1 MARALRHP
9 SAHPCPSEVH
19 LKLEPRK
26 GTRLAGPAT
35 TGGRLTLILLGL
47 LLAVNGAGI
56 WSVYDGRR
64 GAERL
69 ALEDLAWQ
77 TRAHARALEAALAGL
92 RGDLIFLAQA
102 SPLARSTAILA
113 ETDPVARR
121 WGRLDLE
128 GSAILF
134 LTSHSAVEELAVLDG
149 AGRLLL
155 IAGRREGAPVLM
167 PNRADVKGWRT
178 GWALGSEPG
187 QGRVEVVLD
196 PAEILHA
203 AVPGFEDRLRLEPV
217 PSASAPDAAAS
228 TVEGETVVVTTGVV
242 SPGWEPAIAWT
253 LRRREPSRRLVSSVE
268 ALAGRLATTT
278 FVAAAVALLTLALGL
293 VALRQAR
300 RAGEL
305 EAENA
310 YQRQLRELERRYAHN
325 ERLAS
330 VGRMAAGIAHEI
342 NNPLEGM
349 ANYLRLLE
357 EDLGADARTTEAA
370 ELASRVREGLE
381 RIARITRQVLNLAAP
396 GRGAREHV
404 NLVDVVTRMATLA
417 EQDPAFQGVTL
428 RLDLP
433 PGPCEIEGDPTGLGQ
448 VLLNLLLNAAQVQPG
463 GGEVEIRL
471 EPAPGSARL
480 QVADRGPGLSPEDLQ
495 HVFEPFYSGRGSTG
509 LGLAISRSI
518 VEEHR
523 GRLLAGNRPEGGAW
537 FELEL
542 PRHGELAVNERER
555 S

>member
-1 MARALRHP
+1 M
-9 SAHPCPSEVH
+9 
-19 LKLEPRK
+19 
-26 GTRLAGPAT
+26 
-35 TGGRLTLILLGL
+35 
-47 LLAVNGAGI
+47 
-56 WSVYDGRR
+56 
-64 GAERL
+64 
-69 ALEDLAWQ
+69 
-77 TRAHARALEAALAGL
+77 

-102 SPLARSTAILA
+102 SPLARSTAIFA

-134 LTSHSAVEELAVLDG
+134 LTSHAAVMELAVLDG
-149 AGRLLL
+149 AGNLLL
-155 IAGRREGAPVLM
+155 VAGRREGAPALL
-167 PNRADVKGWRT
+167 PSRAEAAGWRT

-187 QGRVEVVLD
+187 GGRVEVVLD
-196 PAEILHA
+196 PHEVLQG
-203 AVPGFEDRLRLEPV
+203 AVPGFEDRLRLTPV
-217 PSASAPDAAAS
+217 APTVAPGTTGS
-228 TVEGETVVVTTGVV
+228 RVEGEEVVVTTGVV
-242 SPGWEPAIAWT
+242 SPGWEPPIAWT
-253 LRRREPSRRLVSSVE
+253 LARREEGRRLVGSVE
-268 ALAGRLATTT
+268 ALTGRLATTT
-278 FVAAAVALLTLALGL
+278 FVAAAVALLTVALGL

-357 EDLGADARTTEAA
+357 EDLGTDPRTADAAD
-370 ELASRVREGLE
+370 LASRVREGLD

-396 GRGAREHV
+396 GRGAREA
-404 NLVDVVTRMATLA
+404 VDLAGVVTSMATLA
-417 EQDPAFQGVTL
+417 EQDPALEGVRL
-428 RLDLP
+428 RLTLP
-433 PGPCEIEGDPTGLGQ
+433 QGPCVVEGDPTGIGQ
-448 VLLNLLLNAAQVQPG
+448 VLLNLLLNAAQAQPG

-471 EPAPGSARL
+471 ESDAGSARL
-480 QVADRGPGLSPEDLQ
+480 RVADRGPGLSQEDLQ
-495 HVFEPFYSGRGSTG
+495 HIFEPFYSGRGSTG

-518 VEEHR
+518 VEDHR

-542 PRHGELAVNERER
+542 PRNGELAVNERER
-555 S
+555 P